1 MEIREI
7 KQKLKIETVLAH
19 YNLKP
24 DRHHFI
30 KCPFHKDK
38 DPSLKIYPET
48 NTFNCFGCGAA
59 GDVIEFIERYDKRGK
74 HEAILK
80 AKSMIDPSAGI
91 IQRAMTNKDEP
102 ENDKELLPRL
112 AVMGKLMQ
120 ESRGSFKR
128 TTAAREYLQ
137 SRNLDPDKTQAG
149 YLGPDLGKGWNE
161 KLQESAI
168 SLGILRR
175 SRQDTVVPTF
185 KNVVLFF
192 TKNEK
197 GQVIDLY
204 GRSISPNGSG
214 KHFYLSGNH
223 HGIYPGY
230 PDPVTRKL
238 ILTECIIDC
247 ETLRQQESITNE
259 FGMMSLYGTNGF
271 TPEHAE
277 AIRSLPELNEVILFF
292 DGDQGGREAVTK
304 ISEKVRAIK
313 PEILI
318 TAVETPDEED
328 INSLVQGH
336 DAEILSHLLR
346 NRKPVNASDKT
357 KNDDNPD
364 QVSQNVTPYPETQFN
379 SKNPQRI
386 TYREGD
392 LLFTIWGGLERENIH
407 RLKINLL
414 VQTEGSNRYYQDDV
428 NLYSN
433 GQLQRYIKGAT
444 EELEVST
451 TLLKTVIRRLQLQ
464 LEEYR
469 LSEIER
475 ERKTLQP
482 KSYRMSQEEER
493 RASEFLTSSDLVKN
507 TIKAIEKTG
516 LVGEEQ
522 NGLLLFF
529 LYLSRLFDEPLH
541 AIIYGKSGSGKTY
554 LQTRISECLPQESL
568 RTITSLT
575 ENTLY
580 YSEKDFWKHKVL
592 LIEDLEGVY
601 QAFLPLREFMSKQSI
616 TKLTTD
622 KDIKGN
628 NVQRVLVVEGPVCVS
643 GATTNTQIYEDNAN
657 RSFLLHVDETPQHA
671 DQVMHYQRRQQAGLI
686 NEAEQ
691 NAWRELLRNAQRL
704 LKPVKVIN
712 PYATLLDIPQC
723 VFKKLR
729 TNMHYLRL
737 IEIITFYH
745 QKQRK
750 WQKNKNGI
758 MFIESSLQD
767 IEWANYLIKDS
778 LLRKSDE
785 LSGQVRQ
792 FFEGLKEL
800 AGNNNN
806 HGSLYAKHIREHFR
820 MHPMKANRYLRELEQ
835 RGYLQMIGGNRKT
848 GYEYEIS
855 AWDEYDKLKS
865 GIDILD
871 EILKG
876 LREKEE
882 KKLSITP
889 EKVSITQKT
898 LSVT

>member
-1 MEIREI
+1 MEIPEI
-7 KQKLKIETVLAH
+7 KQRLSIKTVLNH
-19 YNLKP
+19 YDLHP

-30 KCPFHKDK
+30 KCPFHNDE
-38 DPSLKIYPET
+38 DPSLKIYTET
-48 NTFNCFGCGAA
+48 NTFNCFGCGAV

-80 AKSMIDPSAGI
+80 AKSMIDPSTEIA
-91 IQRAMTNKDEP
+91 QRPTTQISEP
-102 ENDKELLPRL
+102 ETDKELLPRL

-128 TTAAREYLQ
+128 TTAAREYLL
-137 SRNLDPDKTQAG
+137 SRGLDPDKIQAG
-149 YLGPDLGKGWNE
+149 YLGPDLGKGWNM

-204 GRSISPNGSG
+204 GRSISVNGSG
-214 KHFYLSGNH
+214 KHFYLNGNH
-223 HGIYPGY
+223 QGIYPGY
-230 PDPVTRKL
+230 PDPDTRKL

-259 FGMMSLYGTNGF
+259 FGMMSLFGTNGF
-271 TPEHAE
+271 TAEHAE
-277 AIRSLPELNEVILFF
+277 AIRTLPELNEVVLFF
-292 DGDQGGREAVTK
+292 DGDEGGREAVTK

-313 PEILI
+313 QDILI
-318 TAVETPDEED
+318 TMVETPDDED

-346 NRKPVNASDKT
+346 SRKSLNASDKI
-357 KNDDNPD
+357 KKDDNPD
-364 QVSQNVTPYPETQFN
+364 QVSQSETPYPETQFN

-386 TYREGD
+386 TYREGE

-414 VQTEGSNRYYQDDV
+414 VQTEGTSRYYQDDV

-444 EELEVST
+444 EELEIST

-482 KSYRMSQEEER
+482 KSYRLSQEEER
-493 RASEFLTSSDLVKN
+493 RASEFLLSQDLVKN
-507 TIKAIEKTG
+507 TMKAIEKTG

-657 RSFLLHVDETPQHA
+657 RSFLLHVDESPQHA

-704 LKPVKVIN
+704 LRPVKVIN
-712 PYATLLDIPQC
+712 PYAIELDIPQC

-745 QKQRK
+745 QKQRTWK
-750 WQKNKNGI
+750 KNKNGI
-758 MFIESSLQD
+758 LFIESTLQD

-800 AGNNNN
+800 AGNNSNTR
-806 HGSLYAKHIREHFR
+806 SLYAKHIREHFR

-871 EILKG
+871 EILKR
-876 LREKEE
+876 LREKQA